1 MFSFYIEKK
10 LAKARLG
17 RIHTS
22 HGDILTPVFM
32 PVGTS
37 AAVKT
42 LTPAELEET
51 ETQIILA
58 NTYHL
63 YLRPGHK
70 LIEQAGG
77 LHNFMGWNRPILT
90 DSGGFQVMSLQG
102 LRKITQEGVR
112 FQSHLDGSY
121 HFFTP
126 EKVMEIQRSLGAD
139 IIMVFD
145 ECPSYPETKSYIAES
160 MKLTLEWSKRCLDAH
175 QENDKQALFAIVQGG
190 IYEDL
195 REECARALISMDF
208 PGYAIGGL
216 AVGEEKKYMYRVT
229 EFLNDVLPADKPRY
243 LMGVGTPLDLISNV
257 MNGVDMFDCV
267 MPTRNARKGTVF
279 TSQGK
284 VIIKAARY
292 KEDFSPL
299 DPECDCYT
307 CRNFSRAYLRHLFNI
322 DEMLAMRLASLHSV
336 YYYNVLMK
344 RIREAILDN
353 SLQDILAELAE
364 LYDDKRDGESD
375 YSKKN

>member
-1 MFSFYIEKK
+1 
-10 LAKARLG
+10 
-17 RIHTS
+17 
-22 HGDILTPVFM
+22 M

-37 AAVKT
+37 GAVKT
-42 LTPAELEET
+42 IAPEELERTGT
-51 ETQIILA
+51 EIILG

-77 LHNFMGWNRPILT
+77 LHRFMGWDKPILT
-90 DSGGFQVMSLQG
+90 DSGGFQVMSLHG
-102 LRKITQEGVR
+102 LRKITREGVR

-126 EKVMEIQRSLGAD
+126 EKVIEIQRSLGAD

-160 MKLTLEWSKRCLDAH
+160 MQLTLEWSKRCLDAH
-175 QENDKQALFAIVQGG
+175 KDFNQQALFAIVQGG

-216 AVGEEKKYMYRVT
+216 AVGEEKEHMYRIT
-229 EFLNDVLPADKPRY
+229 EFLDDILPEEKPRY
-243 LMGVGTPLDLISNV
+243 LMGVGTPLDLIINV

-284 VIIKAARY
+284 IIIKAALY
-292 KEDFSPL
+292 KENFRPL
-299 DPECDCYT
+299 DPNCDCYT
-307 CRNFSRAYLRHLFNI
+307 CKTFNRAYLRHLFNI
-322 DEMLAMRLASLHSV
+322 DEMLAMRLASLHSI
-336 YYYNVLMK
+336 YYYNTFMTK
-344 RIREAILDN
+344 IREAIDCN
-353 SLQDILAELAE
+353 RLQTLLEETAKI
-364 LYDDKRDGESD
+364 YDDKKVD
-375 YSKKN
+375 YSGNSIDN

>member
-1 MFSFYIEKK
+1 
-10 LAKARLG
+10 
-17 RIHTS
+17 
-22 HGDILTPVFM
+22 M